1 MSYNNNVT
9 SPPPHHDDIPL
20 SLPLCLQAA
29 LFFCGLAMIF
39 ITLLVT
45 IQGSRKSDK
54 IFNTLLVAHSPLHL
68 TLADRRAPPEPIEA
82 SDSDSDSIPHDG
94 TVRSRAPG
102 GATNIQ

>member
-1 MSYNNNVT
+1 
-9 SPPPHHDDIPL
+9 
-20 SLPLCLQAA
+20 
-29 LFFCGLAMIF
+29 MIF
-39 ITLLVT
+39 ITLLVA

-68 TLADRRAPPEPIEA
+68 TLADRRASPEPIEA